1 MARASRARARSVGAA
16 GYTPA
21 VPHDDIA
28 DTAPPTAPEPPV
40 IQPPAPEP
48 PVTRPPAPPTDP
60 GSSVTP
66 DELRRVLGSFATGVT
81 VVTSLHDGIPRGV
94 TVSAFMSIS
103 LEPPLVLVALDQ
115 ARSLDPV
122 IQQAGAYAVNILGED
137 DAALSDCFAGAP
149 VEPGRD
155 AFCGATWRP
164 GAIGLPILE
173 RAIAS
178 LECRLEQV
186 VRLGDHDFLVGRV
199 VSVAGPDDSA
209 GPLLYLRRRYGR
221 IEQATGSPLEG
232 NADH

>member
-1 MARASRARARSVGAA
+1 MPQDAAADPTRAPAQDVGSRSL
-16 GYTPA
+16 
-21 VPHDDIA
+21 
-28 DTAPPTAPEPPV
+28 APPLDGGSPVAPD
-40 IQPPAPEP
+40 A
-48 PVTRPPAPPTDP
+48 
-60 GSSVTP
+60 
-66 DELRRVLGSFATGVT
+66 LRRVLGSFATGVT
-81 VVTSLHDGIPRGV
+81 VVTSLHDEIPRGV

-122 IQQAGAYAVNILGED
+122 IQRTGAYAVNILGED

-149 VEPGRD
+149 VDPGRD
-155 AFCGATWRP
+155 AFCGAAWRP
-164 GAIGLPILE
+164 GAIGMPILE

-199 VSVAGPDDSA
+199 VSTAGGDD
-209 GPLLYLRRRYGR
+209 GLEPLLYHRRRYLR
-221 IEQATGSPLEG
+221 IERATSSPLEG

>member
-1 MARASRARARSVGAA
+1 M
-16 GYTPA
+16 
-21 VPHDDIA
+21 PHDVPTDA
-28 DTAPPTAPEPPV
+28 TPPTALEPPGTRATGARATGTR
-40 IQPPAPEP
+40 PAE
-48 PVTRPPAPPTDP
+48 TRPPAPLPGTGSPVDP
-60 GSSVTP
+60 
-66 DELRRVLGSFATGVT
+66 DALRRVLGSFPTGVT
-81 VVTSLHDGIPRGV
+81 VVTSLEDGTPRGV

-122 IQQAGAYAVNILGED
+122 IQRTGAYAVNILGED

-149 VEPGRD
+149 VVPGRD
-155 AFCGATWRP
+155 ALCGAAWHP
-164 GAIGLPILE
+164 GAVGMPILE

-199 VSVAGPDDSA
+199 VSLAGGDDGA
-209 GPLLYLRRRYGR
+209 EPLLYRRRRYLR
-221 IEQATGSPLEG
+221 IERATSSPLEG

>member
-1 MARASRARARSVGAA
+1 V
-16 GYTPA
+16 
-21 VPHDDIA
+21 
-28 DTAPPTAPEPPV
+28 APDA
-40 IQPPAPEP
+40 
-48 PVTRPPAPPTDP
+48 
-60 GSSVTP
+60 
-66 DELRRVLGSFATGVT
+66 LRRVLGSFATGVT
-81 VVTSLHDGIPRGV
+81 VVTSLHDEIPRGV

-122 IQQAGAYAVNILGED
+122 IQRTGAYAVNILGED

-149 VEPGRD
+149 VDPGRD
-155 AFCGATWRP
+155 AFCGAAWRP
-164 GAIGLPILE
+164 GAIGMPILE

-199 VSVAGPDDSA
+199 VSTAGGDD
-209 GPLLYLRRRYGR
+209 GLEPLLYHRRRYLR
-221 IEQATGSPLEG
+221 IERATSSPLEG